1 VTSNSSIVE
10 AETDA
15 RREGDWPR
23 FGDAVR
29 NKIAARNDE
38 SY

>member
-1 VTSNSSIVE
+1 LKRKPTHEEKVIGRAS
-10 AETDA
+10 
-15 RREGDWPR
+15 
-23 FGDAVR
+23 DAVR